1 MTNHSIQEQARFA
14 ERILRSIPADQAD
27 AIRSRF
33 GALGIE
39 LIARCAQCDRA
50 LDQPDDP
57 LSAWSRGECAA
68 CVVEFET
75 GKPPPDLAPDDLRAF
90 VQPYLIADREL
101 GRMIDQAFA
110 EAGPGIEDDI
120 EERMIIAA
128 SQRLIRGGKTP
139 AEARARAIEM
149 LNRPLPP
156 GFPTI
161 DEL

>member
-1 MTNHSIQEQARFA
+1 M
-14 ERILRSIPADQAD
+14 
-27 AIRSRF
+27 
-33 GALGIE
+33 
-39 LIARCAQCDRA
+39 
-50 LDQPDDP
+50 
-57 LSAWSRGECAA
+57 
-68 CVVEFET
+68 EFET

-139 AEARARAIEM
+139 AEARARAIET